1 MPAII
6 ATLRADGRSVALNQ
20 PGEAGAIWCEAIA
33 GWWGTPEAKVE
44 MVERASGDGAH
55 RVADE
60 AILYASRV
68 VTLELTASGPDRAV
82 VMALMESVNAL
93 AHHHVTLEVADARGA
108 TRATGY
114 LEVEWAEEAYPGHQR
129 GTATIVC
136 ADPRRYGTR
145 RTAFV
150 VPSGAAVGGLSYD
163 ADAAYILLPIE
174 FYGQAPEG
182 NSATVGNQGTSTAYP
197 TITVS
202 GRLPGGFVIQHA
214 GGELAY
220 SPPVGAGAPV
230 VLDCL
235 TRTATVRGVDV
246 TRALSRR
253 DFPSIGP
260 GGSITL
266 SVLAEGDATVTIESS
281 DTYI

>member
-1 MPAII
+1 MDPIT
-6 ATLRADGRSVALNQ
+6 ATLAADGRTVDLNR
-20 PGEAGAIWCEAIA
+20 PGEAGAIWCEALA

-44 MVERASGDGAH
+44 LTERASGDGAH

-68 VTLELTASGPDRAV
+68 VTLELTASGANRADV
-82 VMALMESVNAL
+82 VSLMESVNAL
-93 AHHHVTLEVADARGA
+93 AHHHVTIEVADAKGP
-108 TRATGY
+108 TRAAGY
-114 LEVEWAEEAYPGHQR
+114 LEVEWAEEAYPVHQR

-150 VPSGAAVGGLSYD
+150 VPSGTGAGGLAYD
-163 ADAAYILLPIE
+163 AEASYILLPIE
-174 FYGQAPEG
+174 FYGEAPEG
-182 NSATVGNQGTSTAYP
+182 NAATVGNEGTATAYP
-197 TITVS
+197 IITVS
-202 GRLPGGFVIQHA
+202 GRLPGGFSIQHD

-220 SPPVGAGAPV
+220 GAPVGAGAPV

-235 TRTATVRGVDV
+235 TRTAAVRGVDV
-246 TRALSRR
+246 TRALTRR
-253 DFPSIGP
+253 AFPAIEP
-260 GGSITL
+260 GGSATI